1 MTQDESADEDGDVSK
16 DETQDGST
24 DEGRDESTD
33 EGRDESTN
41 EDRDESRD
49 QSHVSPND
57 GPDSAGSTTKSTEK
71 TDRPLVSLP
80 EELRHELKE
89 PIGPIE
95 TDATRV
101 IEGAPGPIVA
111 IGDVVTYHL
120 RRAGRPPDVAVVD
133 GKTKRSAVDKEIQRE
148 VTEDP
153 TLDVVNP
160 PAVLTEAMIR
170 TLQTALEADEP
181 TTILVEGE
189 EDLVTLPA
197 IVAASDGT
205 TVVYGQPD
213 EGMVVVEVDEAVR
226 KEIRNLLAGFDGETD
241 RLLELLE

>member
-1 MTQDESADEDGDVSK
+1 MTRDDSADEDRGVPK
-16 DETQDGST
+16 DEV
-24 DEGRDESTD
+24 RDES
-33 EGRDESTN
+33 G
-41 EDRDESRD
+41 D
-49 QSHVSPND
+49 QPRVSPKD
-57 GPDSAGSTTKSTEK
+57 GTDSTGSTTRSTET

-80 EELRHELKE
+80 EELRHELKD

-101 IEGAPGPIVA
+101 IEDAPGPIVA

-133 GKTKRSAVDKEIQRE
+133 GKTKRSAVDEEIHRV
-148 VTEDP
+148 VTEGP
-153 TLDVVNP
+153 TLDVMNP

-170 TLQTALEADEP
+170 TLLTALEADEP

-197 IVAASDGT
+197 IVTASDGT

-213 EGMVVVEVDEAVR
+213 EGMVVVEVDEEVR
-226 KEIRNLLAGFDGETD
+226 EDIRNLLARFDGETD